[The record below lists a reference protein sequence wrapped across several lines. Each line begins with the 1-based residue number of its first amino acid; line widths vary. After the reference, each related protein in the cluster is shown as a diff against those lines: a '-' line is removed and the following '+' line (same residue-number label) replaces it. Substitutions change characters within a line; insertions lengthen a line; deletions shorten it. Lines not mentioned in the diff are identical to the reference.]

1 MSKSVRE
8 LRELFLSYFESQGHR
23 RIRSSALIPHND
35 PTLLFTNAGMV
46 QFKDYFT
53 GKEKPKDPRATTCQ
67 KCVRA
72 GGKHNDLESVGRTKR
87 HHTFFEMLGNFS
99 FGDYFKEKAIEFAW
113 EFLTEKVSLPKNKL
127 WVSVF
132 RDDDEAFD
140 IWTKQIGVPKD
151 RVVRMDEASNFWGM
165 GDTGPCGPCTEIHF
179 DRGESFG
186 EDETIFDG
194 GERFLEI
201 WNLVFMQFERFE
213 DGKMIKLPKPSVD
226 TGMGLERLASVVQ
239 NVDSNYDTDGMQ
251 SILQGFAKI
260 TGKVYGKNLH
270 DDVAL
275 KVLTDHIR
283 ACTFLISDGVQPGN
297 EGRSYVLRRIL
308 RRAIRFGKNLGCERP
323 FFYQGVAHVIKEMGE
338 AYPELVQNQA
348 AVTKIVQVEE
358 EKFFETLESG
368 LKLLEERMKGL
379 RKSDALDGA
388 VAFQLYDTFGFPLD
402 LTEMILEE
410 RQMKLDHKG
419 FEKAL
424 EEQRERSRKAW
435 KGSGQ
440 RAVEDVYRGIQ
451 TAAKEFK
458 FVGYEKLKT
467 DAKIVAILNDGKEVN
482 QLSEGDEAEIIIDQC
497 PFYAESGGQVGDKG
511 SLESSAGIFRVED
524 CQKPVGSFHSLI
536 GKLERG
542 QMKSGDAVSAKVD
555 ENLRRRT
562 RIHHTMTHVMHWAL
576 QKVLGGHIKQ
586 AGSLVGPD
594 YLRFDFSH
602 FQGVSKDEL
611 RRIESLC
618 NQKIW
623 ENPLLDLVEEDLE
636 KAIASGAKAFFE
648 DKYSDRVRVL
658 RIGDF
663 SIELCGGTHAK
674 SLAEAGVFKII
685 QESSVASGVRRI
697 VAVTG
702 EAAYDYILEEEAMLD
717 QVAEKLKAPKKEL
730 NARVEKLLKERAE
743 LQKKLGQKSTA
754 SSSDFESLVKD
765 YGSVAVL
772 IELPKVENSKD
783 LRPIADDYKNRMKT
797 GVVLLGALE
806 EGKATV
812 VVSVS
817 KDLAE
822 RFKTTDLVRKIG
834 EALGGKGGGR
844 SDFAQVGGPKVEA
857 LNVELLENLTKK
869 HIEGLKLS

>member
-8 LRELFLSYFESQGHR
+8 LRELFLSYFESEGHR
-23 RIRSSALIPHND
+23 RVRSSALIPHND

-67 KCVRA
+67 RCVRA
-72 GGKHNDLESVGRTKR
+72 GGKHNDLESVGRTTR

-113 EFLTEKVSLPKNKL
+113 EFLTEKVGLPKDKL

-140 IWTKQIGVPKD
+140 MWTKQIGVPKD
-151 RVVRMDEASNFWGM
+151 RVVRMDEASNFWAM
-165 GDTGPCGPCTEIHF
+165 GDTGPCGPCTEIHI

-186 EDETIFDG
+186 KDETIFDG

-201 WNLVFMQFERFE
+201 WNLVFMQFEKFE
-213 DGKMIKLPKPSVD
+213 DGKIIKLPKPSVD

-239 NVDSNYDTDGMQ
+239 NVDSNYDIDGMQ

-260 TGKVYGKNLH
+260 TSKAYGKNLQ

-275 KVLTDHIR
+275 KVLTDHVR

-323 FFYQGVAHVIKEMGE
+323 FFYEGVAYVVKEMGD

-348 AVTKIVQVEE
+348 AMTKLIQVEE

-368 LKLLEERMKGL
+368 LKLLEEKMKGL

-402 LTEMILEE
+402 LTEMILDE
-410 RQMKLDHKG
+410 RQIKLDHKG
-419 FEKAL
+419 FDKAL
-424 EEQRERSRKAW
+424 QEQRERSRRAW

-440 RAVEDVYRGIQ
+440 RAVEDVYRAIQ
-451 TAAKEFK
+451 AAAKDFE
-458 FVGYEKLKT
+458 FVGYKDLRA
-467 DAKIVAILNDGKEVN
+467 DAKILAVLKNGKEV
-482 QLSEGDEAEIIIDQC
+482 QGLAEGDEAEVIIDQC

-511 SLESSAGIFRVED
+511 NLESSTGIFRVED
-524 CQKPVGSFHSLI
+524 CQKPVGSFHSLM
-536 GKLERG
+536 GRLERG
-542 QMKSGDAVSAKVD
+542 HLKLGDSVKAKVD
-555 ENLRRRT
+555 EKLRRRT

-576 QKVLGGHIKQ
+576 QKVLGNHIKQ

-602 FQGVSKDEL
+602 FQAVSKDEL
-611 RRIESLC
+611 SRIENLC

-623 ENPLLDLVEEDLE
+623 ENPLLDLAEEDLE

-658 RIGDF
+658 RIGEF
-663 SIELCGGTHAK
+663 SIELCGGTHAE
-674 SLAEAGVFKII
+674 SLAEAGIFKIT

-702 EAAYDYILEEEAMLD
+702 EAAYDYVLEEESILD
-717 QVAEKLKAPKKEL
+717 RVAEKLKAPKREL
-730 NARVEKLLKERAE
+730 DARVEKLLKERAE
-743 LQKKLGQKSTA
+743 LQKKLSQKSFV
-754 SSSDFESLVKD
+754 SSSDFKNLIKD
-765 YGSVAVL
+765 FGSVAVL
-772 IELPKVENSKD
+772 IELPKVESSKE

-797 GVVLLGALE
+797 GVVLLGTQE

-822 RFKTTDLVRKIG
+822 KFQTRDLVQKIG

-844 SDFAQVGGPKVEA
+844 PDFAQVGGPKVEA
-857 LNVELLENLTKK
+857 LNVELLESLAKK
-869 HIEGLKLS
+869 HIEGLKLA